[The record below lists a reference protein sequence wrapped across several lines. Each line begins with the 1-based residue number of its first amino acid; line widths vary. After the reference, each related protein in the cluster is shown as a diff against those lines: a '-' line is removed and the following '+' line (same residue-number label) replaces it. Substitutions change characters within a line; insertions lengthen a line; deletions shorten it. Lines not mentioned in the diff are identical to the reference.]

1 MSVFLKLNEIENSG
15 QSAVL
20 CIVTNTRG
28 STPRH
33 SGSKMIVF
41 PDGNIYGTVGGG
53 EIEAL
58 CIKEAI
64 KLLNEGSTKN
74 LNYKLVNP
82 ELGDPGICGGEVDIY
97 LEVIGKKDTLMII
110 GAGHVGQK
118 LAFLSKWLGYSIILV
133 DDREELINNTAV
145 LEDVATYSSLEECL
159 KQLPMRKFDPLFVV
173 LTTRSLEIDV
183 QLLPEL
189 MGLNPKYIGVIGSK
203 KRWLKTT
210 EVLSKSGILESY
222 IQKIHSP
229 IGIDLKS
236 ETPEEI
242 ALSIMAEIMIVK
254 NNASGKNLKYHRR
267 KTVNVE

>member
-1 MSVFLKLNEIENSG
+1 MSLYSKLSELELTGKKAI
-15 QSAVL
+15 L

-33 SGSKMIVF
+33 SGSKMIVY
-41 PDGNIYGTVGGG
+41 PDGTIDGTVGGG

-58 CIKEAI
+58 CIEESI
-64 KLLNEGSTKN
+64 KLLNDGSTKI

-82 ELGDPGICGGEVDIY
+82 ELGDPGVCGGEVDIY
-97 LEVIGKKDTLMII
+97 LEVIGKKQTLLIV

-118 LAFLSKWLGYSIILV
+118 LAFLSKWLGFTTDFIE
-133 DDREELINNTAV
+133 DREELSNKESSVNGISF
-145 LEDVATYSSLEECL
+145 YSTIEEYL
-159 KQLPMRKFDPLFVV
+159 SSKQNFSSKNLFVV

-183 QLLPEL
+183 KILPKILEV
-189 MGLNPKYIGVIGSK
+189 NPAYIGVIGSK

-210 EVLSKSGILESY
+210 ELLAKSGIVDSE
-222 IQKIHSP
+222 IQKIFSP
-229 IGIDLKS
+229 IGLDLKS

-254 NNASGKNLKYHRR
+254 NNATGKNMKYYRR
-267 KTVNVE
+267 KKIDVE

>member
-1 MSVFLKLNEIENSG
+1 MNLYSKMSEIELSG
-15 QSAVL
+15 KNAVL

-41 PDGNIYGTVGGG
+41 PDGTIEGTIGGG

-58 CIKEAI
+58 CIEESI
-64 KLLNEGSTKN
+64 KLLNDGATKT

-97 LEVIGKKDTLMII
+97 LEVIGKKQTLLIV

-118 LAFLSKWLGYSIILV
+118 LAFLGNWLGFSTDLIE
-133 DDREELINNTAV
+133 DREELGKNNFS
-145 LEDVATYSSLEECL
+145 DSGMSFYSTIEEYL
-159 KQLPMRKFDPLFVV
+159 GSKQNIISKNLFVV

-183 QLLPEL
+183 KILPTLLD
-189 MGLNPKYIGVIGSK
+189 LNPAYIGVIGSK

-210 EVLSKSGILESY
+210 ELLINSGIVETE
-222 IQKIHSP
+222 IQKIYSP
-229 IGIDLKS
+229 IGLDLKS

-242 ALSIMAEIMIVK
+242 ALSIMSEIMLVK
-254 NNASGKNLKYHRR
+254 NKATGKSLKYYRR
-267 KTVNVE
+267 KKFDVE